1 MGGNINIYLRGKYH
15 LVNIKIILNFEYV
28 TLFNLPLR
36 YIYARL
42 CHLGGGMSPTH
53 IYPSKLNNFSDN
65 PTKILSYV
73 IGSR

>member
-1 MGGNINIYLRGKYH
+1 MGGNINVYLRGKYH

-36 YIYARL
+36 YTRL
-42 CHLGGGMSPTH
+42 RHLGGGTSHAH

-65 PTKILSYV
+65 PAKNLSYV